1 MAKLAGVFTVS
12 SLEARALTPGRRVR
26 STVVPT
32 GQRPNASSS
41 LSSDA
46 MDEVCSSTVA

>member
-12 SLEARALTPGRRVR
+12 SLEARTLTPGRRVR
-26 STVVPT
+26 SVVPT
-32 GQRPNASSS
+32 GQCPIVSSI